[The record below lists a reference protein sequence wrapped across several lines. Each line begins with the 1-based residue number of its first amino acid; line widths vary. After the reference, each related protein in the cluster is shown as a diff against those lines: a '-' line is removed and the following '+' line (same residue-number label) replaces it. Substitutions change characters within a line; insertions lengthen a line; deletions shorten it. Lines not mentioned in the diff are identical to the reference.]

1 MEQFKEIIDT
11 YFLNY
16 EQYENGKVDIGCDY
30 GELIFLK
37 RNTDMITLFGIYIHP
52 EYRQQGFCKSI
63 IHYLIEKSKLRF
75 KFILIESV
83 MSKILYEYL
92 LRFEYENKKFKLIK
106 KGFLYKIE
114 SS

>member
-1 MEQFKEIIDT
+1 MEEFIKIIDT

-16 EQYENGKVDIGCDY
+16 DLYELGKVEFDCHY
-30 GELIFLK
+30 GELIFFKGSPNML
-37 RNTDMITLFGIYIHP
+37 TLFGIYINP

-63 IHYLIEKSKLRF
+63 IHYLIEKSKSRF